1 MLMQPVGTQVTI
13 SNDHVQ
19 DVDALAKRL
28 VLIRERTEVCAPLL
42 EAAAQSHLEPSTV
55 GADGLSTMSSRIS
68 ATPYKPGR
76 TDNCCQTK

>member
-1 MLMQPVGTQVTI
+1 MLLQPVGTQVTI

-42 EAAAQSHLEPSTV
+42 EQLHSLIWSLRRSAPIGPAQ
-55 GADGLSTMSSRIS
+55 
-68 ATPYKPGR
+68 
-76 TDNCCQTK
+76 